1 MKLKTALIQPIAD
14 VRGFPQFVLPIFFF
28 IYLLLSFCFLF
39 LSRNLLLS
47 SSNCSL
53 SSTSILCSKLEID
66 LDLALKL
73 EIDLDLALKLD
84 VDLDLALGPAKKLL
98 ERSWLSSSTFCRR
111 RLLGLVP
118 DLIGVFKAFLSYQ
131 DPQFHNVKSFTQLWH
146 SSYPNSTPKIM
157 KNTTKSISQQNV
169 IFCVVCLMSSEYS

>member
-53 SSTSILCSKLEID
+53 SSTSILCSRLKIDLDLALRLEID
-66 LDLALKL
+66 LDLGLGL
-73 EIDLDLALKLD
+73 EDDLDLALRLEID
-84 VDLDLALGPAKKLL
+84 RDLALRPARKLL
-98 ERSWLSSSTFCRR
+98 ECSWLSSSTFCKR

-131 DPQFHNVKSFTQLWH
+131 DPSFIMSNLSHNCGIVHTQ
-146 SSYPNSTPKIM
+146 TPHQK
-157 KNTTKSISQQNV
+157 
-169 IFCVVCLMSSEYS
+169 L

>member
-1 MKLKTALIQPIAD
+1 MKLKIALINSAHCWCRI
-14 VRGFPQFVLPIFFF
+14 VLPIFFF
-28 IYLLLSFCFLF
+28 IYLLLSSCFLF

-84 VDLDLALGPAKKLL
+84 VDLDLALGPAKKLP

-131 DPQFHNVKSFTQLWH
+131 DPSFIMSNLSHNCGIVHTQTPHQKLW
-146 SSYPNSTPKIM
+146 KI
-157 KNTTKSISQQNV
+157 QQN
-169 IFCVVCLMSSEYS
+169 LSHSKM